1 MIGLRANNQS
11 GPGIHNEIRVTPV
24 AGEADPGPEAKTQI
38 QVLINLTAG
47 VGGQPWFDLSPLV
60 LSAVTDIE
68 RANKQLV
75 VKTGT
80 GRVRIENSTDFID
93 VEGDSPY
100 RIDSLQDRVILINT
114 LVELPAGNVKRRTE
128 FAGIV
133 ESAKAVRKNQFAY
146 IDILLVDKLGLLAQE
161 EVVFETSLPAALTG
175 DRIRYLLDQAG
186 WTTTNRADL
195 RYYNPD
201 LIAEGS
207 KLCAELPVEEGN
219 PLTLNLLDEINL
231 TALSEGGRV
240 FLTAGGDNRPGD
252 LRFVA
257 ASPVTQVD
265 GRIQD
270 QDTPNP
276 AAVRVGK
283 QPVVEA
289 EDSVLYNDFELTYPG
304 ATVPE
309 FISDRESIE
318 TWGKRTFKQEVRTD
332 QESTFALK
340 RALLKIYK
348 VPRRWISSL
357 PVAAHF
363 QHPIAAS
370 LLQDL
375 DLSKSYITEYT
386 PPGSSVPIVEVQ
398 RIDGIR
404 VEYGKLDRQWVKKQM
419 TLRLLIPE
427 SDVYWITDQLGADA
441 FDRNQTFLA
450 PRRELDPPLDS
461 LGGRLPGGWRTT
473 IDKEYQVV
481 SANRFNALLSQQSMP
496 RYQSEAERDL
506 FEQNPQHNQ
515 AVEIVYTDPESG
527 VRDIFISQYH
537 GPSFQWL
544 KVASLTTPDAN
555 PTFQTFVL
563 DDPVRGILD
572 SNNVLAEGEPITD
585 LRS

>member
-1 MIGLRANNQS
+1 M
-11 GPGIHNEIRVTPV
+11 
-24 AGEADPGPEAKTQI
+24 
-38 QVLINLTAG
+38 LINLTEG
-47 VGGQPWFDLSPLV
+47 LGGQPWFDLSPLV
-60 LSAVTDIE
+60 LSCVTDVG

-80 GRVRIENSTDFID
+80 GRVRVENSTDFID
-93 VEGDSPY
+93 VEGNSPY
-100 RIDSLQDRVILINT
+100 RIDSLQDRLILVNT
-114 LVELPAGNVKRRTE
+114 VLELPAGNTKRRTE

-133 ESAKAVRKNQFAY
+133 ESAKVVRKNQYAY
-146 IDILLVDKLGLLAQE
+146 IDILIVDKLGLLAQE
-161 EVVFETSLPAALTG
+161 EVVFESSLPAALTG
-175 DRIRYLLDQAG
+175 DRIKFLLDQAG
-186 WTTTNRADL
+186 WTTTNPNDL

-201 LIAEGS
+201 LISEGS
-207 KLCAELPVEEGN
+207 KLCAELPVEEGS

-270 QDTPNP
+270 TATPNP

-304 ATVPE
+304 SEEPE
-309 FISDRESIE
+309 FASDRESIE
-318 TWGKRTFKQEVRTD
+318 IWGKRTFKQEVRTD

-340 RALLKIYK
+340 RALLKRYK
-348 VPRRWISSL
+348 VPRRWISAL

-363 QHPIAAS
+363 QHPVAAS

-375 DLSKSYITEYT
+375 DLSKSYVTEYT
-386 PPGSSVPIVEVQ
+386 PPGSSVPIVELQ

-404 VEYGKLDRQWVKKQM
+404 TEYLPLDRQWMKKQM

-441 FDRNQTFLA
+441 FDSNQTFLA
-450 PRRELDPPLDS
+450 PRRDLDPPLDS
-461 LGGRLPGGWRTT
+461 LGGRLPGGWRTSL
-473 IDKEYQVV
+473 DKEYQVV
-481 SANRFNALLSQQSMP
+481 SANRFNALLSQQTMP
-496 RYQSEAERDL
+496 RYATEAERDL
-506 FEQNPQHNQ
+506 FERTPQHNQ
-515 AVEIVYTDPESG
+515 AVEIVFTDPDTG
-527 VRDIFISQYH
+527 VRDIYISQYH

-555 PTFQTFVL
+555 PTFQTL
-563 DDPVRGILD
+563 LLGDAVRGILG
-572 SNNVLAEGEPITD
+572 SYQCP
-585 LRS
+585 R